1 MEVLIFKAFGAN
13 LSRDRRPG
21 ILMGTSVKWQG
32 RYVNGQE
39 TKQIGETD
47 ARQVMS
53 GSTWRL
59 GGSRSDSR

>member
-1 MEVLIFKAFGAN
+1 
-13 LSRDRRPG
+13 
-21 ILMGTSVKWQG
+21 MGTGVKWQG

-47 ARQVMS
+47 TRQVMS